1 MTRKLKVWM
10 VGLKKFQNKY
20 LKFKNN
26 SANLNLQL
34 SRNLAM
40 NIMLNQRNMNMILRN
55 SYKKQIT
62 RLTPI
67 YQWLTRN
74 YIYKKKY

>member
-1 MTRKLKVWM
+1 M

-67 YQWLTRN
+67 YQ
-74 YIYKKKY
+74 